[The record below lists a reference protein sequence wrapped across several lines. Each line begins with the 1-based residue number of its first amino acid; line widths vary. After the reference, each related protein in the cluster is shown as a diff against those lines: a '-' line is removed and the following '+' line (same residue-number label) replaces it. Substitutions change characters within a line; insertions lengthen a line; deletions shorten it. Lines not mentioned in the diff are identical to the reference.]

1 MDNMDAVV
9 VYIMGQSNAHG
20 HAQDMCRED
29 MVLTPMKHVFSLD
42 RRENQFYGLDKIT
55 WSGYTSCGKNLGESQ
70 DHIYNLAY
78 FLAAAWEKLAEEKKM
93 PDLYIVQISVGAQAV
108 VNGLRFPGC
117 GMWNPEHERVI
128 KPGGWE
134 EADIGLYHLAME
146 ILPLVHKDLTARY
159 GKVKAL
165 GLHWIGNEDDAGVG
179 AVYPEDFDQRYDRFF
194 DDVLSAIGFAC
205 PLYFYKMLCTRREGF
220 TPHGIEFVNAQ
231 HARLCRRIPNATLYD
246 LRQSDIW
253 DEEDPCWGVF
263 SPDMCHYRA
272 RTQKFL
278 AQRFLDE
285 SL

>member
-1 MDNMDAVV
+1 MYNMDAVV

-78 FLAAAWEKLAEEKKM
+78 FLATAWEKLAEEKKM
-93 PDLYIVQISVGAQAV
+93 PDLYIVQISMGAQAV

-134 EADIGLYHLAME
+134 DGDIGLYHLAME
-146 ILPLVHKDLTARY
+146 ILPLVHRDLTARY

-165 GLHWIGNEDDAGVG
+165 GLHWIGNEDDAGVD

-194 DDVLSAIGFAC
+194 DDVLSAIGFEC

-220 TPHGIEFVNAQ
+220 TPPTASNSSMPSMSGCAGASPTRPFTICAKAIFGTRKTPAG
-231 HARLCRRIPNATLYD
+231 AYFLPICATTGQEP
-246 LRQSDIW
+246 RNS
-253 DEEDPCWGVF
+253 
-263 SPDMCHYRA
+263 
-272 RTQKFL
+272 
-278 AQRFLDE
+278 
-285 SL
+285 